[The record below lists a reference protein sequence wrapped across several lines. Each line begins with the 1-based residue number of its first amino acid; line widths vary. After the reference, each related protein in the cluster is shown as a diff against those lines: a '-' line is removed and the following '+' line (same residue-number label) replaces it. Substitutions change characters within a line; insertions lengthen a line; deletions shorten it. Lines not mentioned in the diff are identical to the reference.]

1 MTAFPLFATLALL
14 AAPAAKA
21 ADVKIGYVDLRRAVA
36 EVEDGKA
43 ARAQLKKDFDQKQK
57 TLNDMQA
64 DLKKMKD
71 DFDKQAVVMAEEA
84 RREKQADLDRKFM
97 ELQNRFMQ
105 MQQELSGK
113 EQDIMRGIIDKMTQ
127 VVNEIADA
135 EGFTY
140 VFEKSAGLLRAPP
153 ANDLTNEVV
162 RRYNARFKG
171 AAAEGKKKPESGG
184 KKK

>member
-1 MTAFPLFATLALL
+1 MNALSLLATLSLL
-14 AAPAAKA
+14 AAPPAKA
-21 ADVKIGYVDLRRAVA
+21 ADVKIGYVDLRRAVN

-57 TLNDMQA
+57 TLNDMQT
-64 DLKKMKD
+64 DLKKLKE
-71 DFDKQAVVMAEEA
+71 DFDKQSVVMADQA

-105 MQQELSGK
+105 MQQELSGR
-113 EQDIMRGIIDKMTQ
+113 EQEIMRGIIDKMTQ

-140 VFEKSAGLLRAPP
+140 VFEKNSGLLRAPA

-171 AAAEGKKKPESGG
+171 AAVEGKKKPEPG

>member
-1 MTAFPLFATLALL
+1 MHAFSLLATLGLL
-14 AAPAAKA
+14 ASPAGRA
-21 ADVKIGYVDLRRAVA
+21 ADVKIGYVDFRRAVN

-43 ARAQLKKDFDQKQK
+43 AKAQLKKEFEQKQK

-64 DLKKMKD
+64 DLKRLKD

-84 RREKQADLDRKFM
+84 RRDKQAELDRKFT
-97 ELQNRFMQ
+97 EVQNRFMQ

-113 EQDIMRGIIDKMTQ
+113 EQEIYRSIIDKMTQ

-140 VFEKSAGLLRAPP
+140 VFEKSAGLLRAPA

-162 RRYNARFKG
+162 RRYNARYKG
-171 AAAEGKKKPESGG
+171 AAESKKKAEPA